1 MPTLAL
7 RGFLWL
13 RAFAALQCGAG
24 GCARLRSTIPAS
36 PWLISMTQKYFGTD
50 GIRGTV
56 GQAPITPDF
65 VLRLAHAV
73 GRVLKQTEERPTVLI
88 GKDTRISGYM
98 LESALESGFNSAGVD
113 VVLLGPLP
121 TPGVAYLTRSQRA
134 SLGVVIS
141 ASHNPY
147 ADNGIKFFS
156 AQGAKLPDAWE
167 QAVEAALE
175 ESPVWADSATLGKA
189 RRLEDAA
196 GRYIE
201 FCKSTFSNDL
211 SLKGIKM
218 VVDAAHGAAYHI
230 APKVFH
236 ELGAEVI
243 AIGCAPD
250 GMNINQGVG
259 ATHPQALVQAVLE
272 QGADFGIALD
282 GDADRLLMVDRA
294 GRLYNGDEL
303 LYLMACDRMGRNQP
317 LPGVVGTLM
326 TNMAV
331 ELALQA
337 RGVPLVRAK
346 VGDRYVL
353 EELNRRN
360 WTLGGE
366 GSGHLLALDK
376 HTTGDGLVSALQ
388 VLQTCV
394 GSGQSMSEM
403 LAELVLFPQV
413 LLNVRL
419 QPGQDWKSN
428 SLLAQETRAVEAE
441 LGQTGRLL
449 IRASGTEPLLRV
461 MVEARDAAQAH
472 ACAQRLIDA
481 VQQG

>member
-1 MPTLAL
+1 
-7 RGFLWL
+7 
-13 RAFAALQCGAG
+13 
-24 GCARLRSTIPAS
+24 
-36 PWLISMTQKYFGTD
+36 MTRKYFGTD

-56 GQAPITPDF
+56 GQSPITPDF

-73 GRVLKQTEERPTVLI
+73 GRVLKQTEAHPTVLI

-98 LESALESGFNSAGVD
+98 LESALESGFNSAGVN

-121 TPGVAYLTRSQRA
+121 TPGVAYLTRAQRA

-141 ASHNPY
+141 ASHNAF

-156 AQGAKLPDAWE
+156 AQGTKLSDAWE
-167 QAVEAALE
+167 KAVEAAIDQP
-175 ESPVWADSATLGKA
+175 PVWADSAQLGKTK
-189 RRLEDAA
+189 RLDDAA

-211 SLKGIKM
+211 SLKDLKI

-243 AIGCAPD
+243 SIGCNPD
-250 GMNINQGVG
+250 GLNINHEVG
-259 ATHPQALVQAVLE
+259 ATHPDALVRSVKANK
-272 QGADFGIALD
+272 ADFGIALD
-282 GDADRLLMVDRA
+282 GDADRLQMVDSA
-294 GRLYNGDEL
+294 GRLFNGDEL
-303 LYLMACDRMGRNQP
+303 LYLMTDDRLANDEVV
-317 LPGVVGTLM
+317 PGVVGTLM

-331 ELALQA
+331 EVALKK
-337 RGVPLVRAK
+337 RGVQFVRAK

-353 EELNRRN
+353 EELAKNN
-360 WTLGGE
+360 WLLGGE

-394 GSGQSMSEM
+394 RSGKTMAD
-403 LAELVLFPQV
+403 LLKDVALFPQT
-413 LLNVRL
+413 LINVRL
-419 QPGQDWKSN
+419 HPGQDWQSN
-428 SLLAQETRAVEAE
+428 ARMKEETQKVEAE
-441 LGQTGRLL
+441 LGDSGRVL
-449 IRASGTEPLLRV
+449 IRASGTEPLVRV
-461 MVEARDAAQAH
+461 MVEAREADQAQR
-472 ACAQRLIDA
+472 CAQRIADTLKA
-481 VQQG
+481 